1 MKKRYI
7 ACAILFAAF
16 IIAGG
21 SNTKTSNVNANST
34 EQDNTLYQ
42 CNTYESIVQTN
53 TNTIKRTGKYDSNN
67 INQYK
72 LTDSVL
78 ESINYF
84 NSEKF
89 TTTATYIKVAADNS
103 LQYENGNEKFFVYK
117 HDKNQLTVIY
127 VNDTMTVTQQ
137 CEGK

>member
-21 SNTKTSNVNANST
+21 SNTRTSNVNANST
-34 EQDNTLYQ
+34 KEDNNLYQ

-53 TNTIKRTGKYDSNN
+53 TKTIKRSGSYDSNN

-84 NSEKF
+84 NSEKSQS
-89 TTTATYIKVAADNS
+89 TADYVKIAADKS
-103 LQYENGNEKFFVYK
+103 LQYENSTERYFVYK
-117 HDKNQLTVIY
+117 RDINHITVIF

-137 CEGK
+137 CKR